1 MTGTCESSVSEVD
14 AVLYRLYR
22 SCNSNGSRYL
32 VEVKHNAEVPDL
44 PARELHH
51 SLHVTDDRQ
60 AQACQCWK
68 QTIDQ

>member
-1 MTGTCESSVSEVD
+1 VKLM
-14 AVLYRLYR
+14 LYL
-22 SCNSNGSRYL
+22 SCNNSNGSRYL

-51 SLHVTDDRQ
+51 SSHVTDDRQ

-68 QTIDQ
+68 QTINDQ